1 MIEDIKISTASRPSI
16 VAREIVAHVATAL
29 LFPFGVRHTRRRTD
43 RQKEQRTIV
52 LIHGYLGNRSS
63 FLPLV
68 AYLKLK
74 GAGKILT
81 FNYKWNTGPEQAAKE
96 LKEFL
101 KHHVRGGRIDLVGH
115 SLGGIISRIY
125 LQELGGARRVDR
137 CITLGTPHEGTY
149 NAYWVASKVGD
160 SLRPNSGLLKRLR
173 ASRPNAGNVR
183 YCAIVGG
190 SDNVV
195 LPRVFAKNGEDVVY
209 LPNVGHLGVLFS
221 PAVFKAVGERLLD
234 NVKATAFSA
243 DIAARA

>member
-1 MIEDIKISTASRPSI
+1 MIEDINVSTASRPHI
-16 VAREIVAHVATAL
+16 VAREIVAHVATVL
-29 LFPFGVRHTRRRTD
+29 LYPFGVHHTRKRTA
-43 RQKEQRTIV
+43 RQKQQRTIV

-63 FLPLV
+63 FLPLA

-81 FNYKWNTGPEQAAKE
+81 FNYKWNTGPEQAARE

-125 LQELGGARRVDR
+125 MQELGGARRVDR

-160 SLRPNSGLLKRLR
+160 SLRPNSALLKRLR
-173 ASRPNAGNVR
+173 ATRANADKVQ

-190 SDNVV
+190 SDNIV
-195 LPRVFAKNGEDVVY
+195 LPRLFAKNGEDVIL
-209 LPNVGHLGVLFS
+209 LPNVGHLGILFS
-221 PAVFKAVGERLLD
+221 PKVFQTIAERLDLSK
-234 NVKATAFSA
+234 N
-243 DIAARA
+243 